1 MNWSNACNQGFVFGV
16 SKMVT
21 IACHFWFGL
30 HIDDDLVVR
39 LFQWA
44 YDKSDTGLSL
54 SIWSRAPGH
63 TLCRTMFGP
72 HFTIPN
78 SSVQWNQVFGCLEL
92 FLGYRWSSSSSRFW
106 LMLWLCLTPISGSF
120 PMKMAIA
127 RWGFNHILSYVQAPK
142 TAPKTIHPPVSV
154 TKSTCMRLQRL
165 QPSGDEFPICSKSV
179 PGANLELPNELE
191 MERTAECSYPVKIVC
206 R

>member
-1 MNWSNACNQGFVFGV
+1 MNWSNACNQGFVLGV
-16 SKMVT
+16 SKMVA

-54 SIWSRAPGH
+54 SIWSRAPGIPSVERC
-63 TLCRTMFGP
+63 LDP
-72 HFTIPN
+72 KTIPN

-92 FLGYRWSSSSSRFW
+92 FWDIDDPASSRFC
-106 LMLWLCLTPISGSF
+106 LMRLTMFDPNFERESVWRPKNRTPVQRELSF

-127 RWGFNHILSYVQAPK
+127 RWN
-142 TAPKTIHPPVSV
+142 
-154 TKSTCMRLQRL
+154 
-165 QPSGDEFPICSKSV
+165 QPYFIIFSGTNRHQKRHQKP
-179 PGANLELPNELE
+179 
-191 MERTAECSYPVKIVC
+191 
-206 R
+206 